1 MKGKILDYSI
11 QNSSGI
17 ISGDDGNRYEFLNV
31 EWKSDKLPKINQK
44 VDFIIDGNNAKG
56 IYLENSSIQLDT
68 NELKSKLSE
77 IRNSEKVNSVI
88 SNGIQNK
95 FGFIVSL
102 IIGIS
107 LFFPIIKIPFLGEIS
122 LLDTGLGKLI
132 FVLILILSFLFY
144 SGMKRKFVKIC
155 ALLVFVFMLFVF
167 YDLIL
172 DLYQTGNMMNS
183 FSGKQ
188 KNSVN
193 LFSLLSLGTY
203 ILIPSSFILLFAA
216 FKSKYKE
223 IL

>member
-95 FGFIVSL
+95 F
-102 IIGIS
+102 
-107 LFFPIIKIPFLGEIS
+107 
-122 LLDTGLGKLI
+122 
-132 FVLILILSFLFY
+132 
-144 SGMKRKFVKIC
+144 
-155 ALLVFVFMLFVF
+155 
-167 YDLIL
+167 
-172 DLYQTGNMMNS
+172 
-183 FSGKQ
+183 
-188 KNSVN
+188 
-193 LFSLLSLGTY
+193 
-203 ILIPSSFILLFAA
+203 
-216 FKSKYKE
+216 
-223 IL
+223 

>member
-132 FVLILILSFLFY
+132 FVLILILSF
-144 SGMKRKFVKIC
+144 GTV
-155 ALLVFVFMLFVF
+155 
-167 YDLIL
+167 
-172 DLYQTGNMMNS
+172 
-183 FSGKQ
+183 Q
-188 KNSVN
+188 KSVSN
-193 LFSLLSLGTY
+193 W
-203 ILIPSSFILLFAA
+203 
-216 FKSKYKE
+216 
-223 IL
+223 